1 MADREKLRESRK
13 YKNMNISRT
22 KRAFKMKQ
30 KAFFVTLNGL
40 SVKQITQFFLKFESP
55 TLRAIIWWK
64 NEKDW
69 TQAVKL
75 FINQSIVQ

>member
-13 YKNMNISRT
+13 YKNLNISRT

-40 SVKQITQFFLKFESP
+40 SVKQITQFFLKFESR

-75 FINQSIVQ
+75 FFNQSIVQ